1 MKFPLQRGFRES
13 KEFDPHAQLIQFKYG
28 ITYTKTLR
36 IRIDKSDFV
45 GGDKCSIKTGLKGS
59 LRRTTELERSSP
71 KGTEPQVT
79 GSSMVLS
86 CFSLSAQL
94 R

>member
-1 MKFPLQRGFRES
+1 MKLPSQRGFRES

-28 ITYTKTLR
+28 TTYTKTLWTR
-36 IRIDKSDFV
+36 TDKSDFV

-59 LRRTTELERSSP
+59 LRGTMELERSSP

-86 CFSLSAQL
+86 CLSRSAQL